1 MTIFRQL
8 RDRVTAPAVLILA
21 LSRAKLSVMRKL
33 ALQTV
38 WCFVFISVVSGARHD
53 SSTLYVSPSGNDANP
68 GTINRPLKTIQ
79 RAADIARPGTTVYVR
94 GGLYCQR
101 LRVTSGG
108 SQEGGFVTFRSQLGE
123 RAILDGS
130 CLNVG
135 EGDYAL
141 VEVINV
147 SFVRVQ
153 KLEIRNL
160 RTSDY
165 QSVPWGIRVAG
176 AGSHIEI
183 LENDVHNIEHNF
195 LGRGRPVN
203 GLGIGVYGTDGTKP
217 ISDLVIDGN
226 QVHHLKTGSSE
237 SLVVNGNVS
246 GFRITRNDVH
256 DNNNIGIDVIGFER
270 TAPDPMVDRARD
282 GVVSENR
289 VYDITSRGNL
299 GDAPNSDG
307 IYVDG
312 GTRILIERNVV
323 HDVDYG
329 IELASEHYDGDT
341 SHVTARNNLVY
352 SCHASGF
359 AIGGYDLKRGHTID
373 VTIINNTIYKNDT
386 WGTGGGEFLMQFY
399 MSRNTFK
406 NNVVYIGDHGKLMT
420 SRSGASEG
428 VPTVVIDHNLYYF
441 SRGPGALTGSFDA
454 KAFASFAQ
462 YVKQTGN
469 DLNSIFADPEFV
481 DPSSG
486 DFHLKPDTQARGKG
500 ENVGPDVVGSQDLDG
515 YPRVQDGKIDVGC
528 YQTRSSEA

>member
-1 MTIFRQL
+1 MHKLAVQTVCWIVFIGMVGGAP
-8 RDRVTAPAVLILA
+8 RVT
-21 LSRAKLSVMRKL
+21 
-33 ALQTV
+33 
-38 WCFVFISVVSGARHD
+38 
-53 SSTLYVSPSGNDANP
+53 STLYVSPSGNDSNP

-79 RAADIARPGTTVYVR
+79 RAADMARPGTTVYLR
-94 GGLYCQR
+94 GGVYCER
-101 LRVTSGG
+101 LRITSGG
-108 SQEGGFVTFRSQLGE
+108 SQEGGFITFRSQLGE

-130 CLNVG
+130 CLSVG

-141 VEVINV
+141 VELINV

-153 KLEIRNL
+153 EFEIRNL
-160 RTSDY
+160 KTSDS

-183 LENDVHNIEHNF
+183 LGNDVHHIEQNF
-195 LGRGRPVN
+195 SGHAPPAN
-203 GLGIGVYGTDGTKP
+203 GLGIGVYGTDGKTS
-217 ISDLVIDGN
+217 ISDLVVDGN
-226 QVHHLKTGSSE
+226 QVHHLRTGSSE
-237 SLVVNGNVS
+237 SLVVNGNVA
-246 GFRITRNDVH
+246 GFRITRNVVH
-256 DNNNIGIDVIGFER
+256 DNNNIGIDLIGFEH
-270 TAPDPMVDRARD
+270 TAPDPAVDRARD

-289 VYDITSRGNL
+289 VYDITARGNP
-299 GDAPNSDG
+299 GENGPNSDG

-359 AIGGYDLKRGHTID
+359 AIGGYDLKRGHTLD
-373 VTIINNTIYKNDT
+373 VAIVNNIIYKNDT

-406 NNVVYIGDHGKLMT
+406 NNIVYVGDHGRLMT
-420 SRSGASEG
+420 SRSGPSEG

-454 KAFASFAQ
+454 KAFAGFEQ

-469 DLNSIFADPEFV
+469 DLSSVFAEPQFV
-481 DPSSG
+481 DPRSG
-486 DFHLKPDTQARGKG
+486 DFHLKRDTPVRGKA
-500 ENVGPDVVGSQDLDG
+500 ENLGSDVVGSQDLDG
-515 YPRVQDGKIDVGC
+515 RPRVQDGKIDIGC
-528 YQTRSSEA
+528 YQTQL